1 MVKST
6 PVILLGILLEAGVA
20 ALFVVLALRLT
31 AGRRNANLA
40 FSFFLVA
47 VVFGIAAIATITFM
61 GKSKSG

>member
-6 PVILLGILLEAGVA
+6 PLILLGILLELGVA
-20 ALFVVLALRLT
+20 ALFVFLALRLT
-31 AGRRNANLA
+31 SRRSSGMTA
-40 FSFFLVA
+40 FSLFLVA

>member
-6 PVILLGILLEAGVA
+6 PLILLGILLQAGLA
-20 ALFVVLALRLT
+20 AVFIFLALRLT

-40 FSFFLVA
+40 FTLFLVA
-47 VVFGIAAIATITFM
+47 VIFGIAAIATITFM

>member
-20 ALFVVLALRLT
+20 AVFIFLALRLT
-31 AGRRNANLA
+31 AGRRNAFLA
-40 FSFFLVA
+40 FSLFLVA
-47 VVFGIAAIATITFM
+47 VVFGIAAIASITFM